1 MTNLHN
7 VNEPFSISLNY
18 LIKQNDFNAN
28 YLITTLYFVAV
39 IGSRTT
45 LLLLRVALGTAT
57 VPIIL
62 VDLAARSQCKIIA
75 VAS

>member
-1 MTNLHN
+1 MTNLQN

-18 LIKQNDFNAN
+18 LIKQKDFNAN

-39 IGSRTT
+39 IESRTT
-45 LLLLRVALGTAT
+45 LLLLRAALGIAT

-62 VDLAARSQCKIIA
+62 VDLAVGSECKIIA